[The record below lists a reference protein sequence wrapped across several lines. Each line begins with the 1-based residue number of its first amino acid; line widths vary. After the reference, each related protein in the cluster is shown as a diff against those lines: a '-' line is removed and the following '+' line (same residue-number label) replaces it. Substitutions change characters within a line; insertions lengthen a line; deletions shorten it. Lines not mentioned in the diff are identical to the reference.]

1 MTDFA
6 PSRLSSRSLIAQ
18 STTRGMARQLADYL
32 PSLPSIFFKNKAL
45 GVVFALLTIIL
56 SLPGEQA
63 LAASEKDSK
72 IEKIA
77 ESFENF
83 EDSVSLSVNSAD
95 LCAWERD
102 LGFFLSPSK
111 SEDKSERIDCALR
124 LKQEEV
130 GKMKEEF
137 QPEDEMLA
145 KELELIVTGFPIDAM
160 IKAIAGYDREIA
172 GLIVGIG
179 KKESNWGKRTPKLEG
194 VECFNFWGY
203 RGAGTKGFT
212 PDGYGCWSTPEEAV
226 KTIGDRLVKLRE
238 VRLSAEPARMIVWKC
253 GSTCASHSDESVRK
267 WIADVD
273 IYYRKIAQK

>member
-32 PSLPSIFFKNKAL
+32 PSASFFLTKNKAL
-45 GVVFALLTIIL
+45 GIVLAWSFTLFLVGGGQIARAETLTQVETRL
-56 SLPGEQA
+56 SLNTLEKKFS
-63 LAASEKDSK
+63 LTASSG
-72 IEKIA
+72 
-77 ESFENF
+77 
-83 EDSVSLSVNSAD
+83 D

-102 LGFFLSPSK
+102 LGFFLSASK
-111 SEDKSERIDCALR
+111 EDKSERIDCTSR
-124 LKQEEV
+124 LKQEDV
-130 GKMKEEF
+130 GVMKKEF
-137 QPEDEMLA
+137 QPASDVLVDELDSMV
-145 KELELIVTGFPIDAM
+145 EGFPIAAM
-160 IKAIAGYDREIA
+160 TKAIAAYDREIA

-203 RGAGTKGFT
+203 RGAGTNGFT